1 MFCHSPGCLCS
12 RCICRRSWS
21 LRSHVHNS
29 WKLHYNPG
37 LLCTKYTCR
46 NCWYSRNRTNM
57 TVKSHHN
64 PDYQLRSDICSDNPT
79 TIWSSRMGVKRQF
92 GYGSCRCR
100 LPDTLNRNPHNT
112 AGTHKGRSPLYD
124 FGSCQYSNFDTLTNS
139 R

>member
-1 MFCHSPGCLCS
+1 M
-12 RCICRRSWS
+12 
-21 LRSHVHNS
+21 RSHVHNS

-79 TIWSSRMGVKRQF
+79 TIGAAVWVRNVSSAMAVVAV
-92 GYGSCRCR
+92 GY
-100 LPDTLNRNPHNT
+100 LTL
-112 AGTHKGRSPLYD
+112 
-124 FGSCQYSNFDTLTNS
+124 
-139 R
+139 